1 MLILSPHFNARLD
14 TLMLALSMGDTS
26 PCMGCVPLAIK
37 MGGCS

>member
-14 TLMLALSMGDTS
+14 TLMIALSMADAS
-26 PCMGCVPLAIK
+26 PCMGRVSAAIK